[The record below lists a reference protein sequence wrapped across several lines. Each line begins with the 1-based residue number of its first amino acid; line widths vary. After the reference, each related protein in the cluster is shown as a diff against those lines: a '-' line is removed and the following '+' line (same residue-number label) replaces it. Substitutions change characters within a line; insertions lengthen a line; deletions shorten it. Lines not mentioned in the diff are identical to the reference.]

1 VKEERRTMN
10 YHSHGKTINWRTFAR
25 EVIQE
30 LDSLDAKYY
39 IKKDL
44 DRHIG
49 HPEGI
54 RKGGVG

>member
-1 VKEERRTMN
+1 MN